1 LVKTFDLHVA
11 DRAQPGEFLLQVGH
25 TAEIDAS
32 ILAQARQMLD
42 LAFEEDFSDHDWE
55 HSLGGMHAIAGH
67 GATVIGHASVIQR
80 RLVHRGV
87 ALRTGYVE
95 GVGVHP
101 DWQRHGVGTQL
112 MNALERIIESA
123 YDIGALGATDEAVR
137 MYENSGWV
145 RWLGRTSALTPS
157 GVERTLDA
165 DDCVYV
171 LPLRCTLDL
180 SGELTCDWRDGDV
193 W

>member
-1 LVKTFDLHVA
+1 MA
-11 DRAQPGEFLLQVGH
+11 DRSQPGEFLLQVGH

-32 ILAQARQMLD
+32 ILTKARHLLD
-42 LAFEEDFSDHDWE
+42 LAFEDDFSDHDWE
-55 HSLGGMHAIAGH
+55 HSLGGMHAIASH
-67 GATVIGHASVIQR
+67 GATVVGHASVIQR
-80 RLVHRGV
+80 RLLHQGV

-101 DWQRHGVGTQL
+101 DWQRQGVGTQL
-112 MNALERIIESA
+112 MDALERIIESA

-137 MYENSGWV
+137 MYENLGWV
-145 RWLGRTSALTPS
+145 RWLGRTSALTPR
-157 GVERTLDA
+157 GIETTPDA

-171 LPLRCTLDL
+171 LPLGRTLDL
-180 SGELTCDWRDGDV
+180 AGELTCDWRDGDV